1 MKRTEKKPSLIEKE
15 RIPMLR
21 FGTEDVLKDP
31 TARSMRH
38 YEANRATILG
48 NAYHNKATITFCTD
62 DGDIKKVETTVWCY
76 DDKFLLLK
84 SGTFLPLRSI
94 LKIENS

>member
-1 MKRTEKKPSLIEKE
+1 MKRTEKQGNLIDKE
-15 RIPMLR
+15 HIPMLH
-21 FGTEDVLKDP
+21 FGQEDVLKDP
-31 TARSMRH
+31 QERSRRH

-48 NAYHNKATITFCTD
+48 NAYRNKAIITFCTD
-62 DGDIKKVETTVWCY
+62 DGEIKKVETTVWCY

-84 SGTFLPLRSI
+84 SGAFLPLKSV